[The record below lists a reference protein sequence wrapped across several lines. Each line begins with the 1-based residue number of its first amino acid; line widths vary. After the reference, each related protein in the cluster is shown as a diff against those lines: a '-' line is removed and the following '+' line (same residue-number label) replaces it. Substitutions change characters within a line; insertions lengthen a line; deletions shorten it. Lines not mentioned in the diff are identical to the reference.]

1 MSLIKQAEELEFV
14 PKQQLIQMAQ
24 NPRGDYPPF
33 LVISEI
39 ERRKQNER
47 AFEAQ
52 QAKANMPTTTVAEES
67 VMEFAGRGIAPSEPM
82 LMASGGITGYDKGG
96 DTKMSARKKLRENQQ
111 IERELARTLLE
122 KRMTNMSSREIDQ
135 YADKVR
141 RQKEGKELN
150 PFRKLFEMQG
160 FNEDGVYL
168 GRLPTQDENFGDI
181 YNRVLGGEL
190 RHGGR
195 EKYLKQLDDK
205 IKNLRNELKLNEMG
219 MASGGITQ
227 MQTGGALGTGSDSL
241 AASFSPFMQKPEED
255 EDGIF
260 RKAIDFAKENP
271 AQALNYAS
279 NALLFVPGVGLLGMG
294 AIKAGA
300 KLLPRVVQAAKS
312 AGQKGFTKP
321 NPAFVQGPKGT
332 GSFTMG
338 GPERTFSLART
349 ATVGLPAIGATKLGV
364 EALTDM
370 ETETGTDKGS
380 TIKRGTGED
389 GIVGVGTGR
398 GIITDTTD
406 TDDRD
411 RALTLAQLGGV
422 IGAARN
428 PSELSAGIGQL
439 AGNIQQQRR
448 GEDMRQAELQL
459 KQAQIAQVQSAIENL
474 PIEQLNE
481 TYNAIIEGINAGQLD
496 AEEYGPT
503 LNAIVQRLMAL
514 QNIDLQ
520 DNTSILQE
528 TRVS

>member
-24 NPRGDYPPF
+24 NPRGNYPPF

-39 ERRKQNER
+39 ERRNRNEKS
-47 AFEAQ
+47 FKAQ

-67 VMEFAGRGIAPSEPM
+67 IMEFAGRGIAPSEPM
-82 LMASGGITGYDKGG
+82 LMA
-96 DTKMSARKKLRENQQ
+96 N
-111 IERELARTLLE
+111 
-122 KRMTNMSSREIDQ
+122 
-135 YADKVR
+135 
-141 RQKEGKELN
+141 
-150 PFRKLFEMQG
+150 
-160 FNEDGVYL
+160 
-168 GRLPTQDENFGDI
+168 
-181 YNRVLGGEL
+181 
-190 RHGGR
+190 
-195 EKYLKQLDDK
+195 
-205 IKNLRNELKLNEMG
+205 
-219 MASGGITQ
+219 GGITQ
-227 MQTGGALGTGSDSL
+227 MQAGGALGTGGDSL
-241 AASFSPFMQKPEED
+241 AASFNPFGQQPEKD

-279 NALLFVPGVGLLGMG
+279 NALLFVPGLGAVGVGAFRLGKTLFPKV
-294 AIKAGA
+294 I
-300 KLLPRVVQAAKS
+300 QAAKS

-321 NPAFVQGPKGT
+321 NPAFVGRGGMQGPNPLGVTDRK
-332 GSFTMG
+332 
-338 GPERTFSLART
+338 FSLART

-406 TDDRD
+406 TDNKDRF
-411 RALTLAQLGGV
+411 LTLAQLGGV

-428 PSELSAGIGQL
+428 PSELSAGLGQL
-439 AGNIQQQRR
+439 ASNIQKQRR

-459 KQAQIAQVQSAIENL
+459 KQAQITQVQSAIENL

-503 LNAIVQRLMAL
+503 LNSIVQRLMAL

-520 DNTSILQE
+520 DSTSILQE

>member
-82 LMASGGITGYDKGG
+82 LMASGGITQMQVGG
-96 DTKMSARKKLRENQQ
+96 QTEQEILRNQFLQSQGIDRTALAKSFSNSDDEQISDALFRFLYGEEFGDEIMDYIASVPVGGVGVQLARKGLPLIGQGIKKSAKFFRGP
-111 IERELARTLLE
+111 
-122 KRMTNMSSREIDQ
+122 K
-135 YADKVR
+135 K
-141 RQKEGKELN
+141 N
-150 PFRKLFEMQG
+150 PS
-160 FNEDGVYL
+160 
-168 GRLPTQDENFGDI
+168 GRLTTEEA
-181 YNRVLGGEL
+181 Y
-190 RHGGR
+190 
-195 EKYLKQLDDK
+195 
-205 IKNLRNELKLNEMG
+205 
-219 MASGGITQ
+219 
-227 MQTGGALGTGSDSL
+227 GGAGFRNIIQPITKNPVTSSILATSGLG
-241 AASFSPFMQKPEED
+241 
-255 EDGIF
+255 
-260 RKAIDFAKENP
+260 AIANVTRDNKDISNLKENVTQEQI
-271 AQALNYAS
+271 AQESQNKLQQ
-279 NALLFVPGVGLLGMG
+279 LL
-294 AIKAGA
+294 
-300 KLLPRVVQAAKS
+300 
-312 AGQKGFTKP
+312 T
-321 NPAFVQGPKGT
+321 N
-332 GSFTMG
+332 
-338 GPERTFSLART
+338 T
-349 ATVGLPAIGATKLGV
+349 ATP
-364 EALTDM
+364 
-370 ETETGTDKGS
+370 
-380 TIKRGTGED
+380 
-389 GIVGVGTGR
+389 
-398 GIITDTTD
+398 TDTTD

-411 RALTLAQLGGV
+411 RFLTIAQLGGV

-439 AGNIQQQRR
+439 AGNIQKQRR

-503 LNAIVQRLMAL
+503 LNSIVQRLMAL

>member
-1 MSLIKQAEELEFV
+1 
-14 PKQQLIQMAQ
+14 MA
-24 NPRGDYPPF
+24 N
-33 LVISEI
+33 
-39 ERRKQNER
+39 
-47 AFEAQ
+47 
-52 QAKANMPTTTVAEES
+52 
-67 VMEFAGRGIAPSEPM
+67 
-82 LMASGGITGYDKGG
+82 
-96 DTKMSARKKLRENQQ
+96 
-111 IERELARTLLE
+111 
-122 KRMTNMSSREIDQ
+122 
-135 YADKVR
+135 
-141 RQKEGKELN
+141 
-150 PFRKLFEMQG
+150 
-160 FNEDGVYL
+160 
-168 GRLPTQDENFGDI
+168 
-181 YNRVLGGEL
+181 
-190 RHGGR
+190 
-195 EKYLKQLDDK
+195 
-205 IKNLRNELKLNEMG
+205 
-219 MASGGITQ
+219 GGITQ
-227 MQTGGALGTGSDSL
+227 MQSGGALGTGGDSL
-241 AASFSPFMQKPEED
+241 AASFNPFGQQPEED
-255 EDGIF
+255 EDSIF

-271 AQALNYAS
+271 AQALSYAS
-279 NALLFVPGVGLLGMG
+279 NALLFVPGLGVLG
-294 AIKAGA
+294 AGA
-300 KLLPRVVQAAKS
+300 LKVGTKLLPRVVQAAKS
-312 AGQKGFTKP
+312 AGQKAFTKP
-321 NPAFVQGPKGT
+321 NPAFMRGPQGK

-364 EALTDM
+364 EALSGNETTTTDN
-370 ETETGTDKGS
+370 KGITAQEQIAQES
-380 TIKRGTGED
+380 QNKLQQLLTNTA
-389 GIVGVGTGR
+389 TP
-398 GIITDTTD
+398 TDTTD

-411 RALTLAQLGGV
+411 RFLTIAQLGGV

>member
-39 ERRKQNER
+39 ERRNRNEKS
-47 AFEAQ
+47 FKAQ

-82 LMASGGITGYDKGG
+82 LMASGGITQMQTGG
-96 DTKMSARKKLRENQQ
+96 STN
-111 IERELARTLLE
+111 IERELNRTLLE
-122 KRMTNMSSREIDQ
+122 KKVANMSSREKEQ

-141 RQKEGKELN
+141 RQVAGKNLN

-168 GRLPTQDENFGDI
+168 GNLPSQGMGLSDI
-181 YNRVLGGEL
+181 YNRASSGEIIY
-190 RHGGR
+190 GSR

-205 IKNLRNELKLNEMG
+205 IKNLRNELKLNQMG
-219 MASGGITQ
+219 MANGGITQ
-227 MQTGGALGTGSDSL
+227 MQTGGALGTGGDSL
-241 AASFSPFMQKPEED
+241 AASFNPFGQQPEEVS
-255 EDGIF
+255 E
-260 RKAIDFAKENP
+260 E
-271 AQALNYAS
+271 
-279 NALLFVPGVGLLGMG
+279 
-294 AIKAGA
+294 
-300 KLLPRVVQAAKS
+300 
-312 AGQKGFTKP
+312 QKGFLRQRYTKP
-321 NPAFVQGPKGT
+321 D
-332 GSFTMG
+332 GSIDFGRAARDGFNVATLALILA
-338 GPERTFSLART
+338 PEPITS
-349 ATVGLPAIGATKLGV
+349 AIGAGARGIAGLGSR
-364 EALTDM
+364 LFQSIKNRPM
-370 ETETGTDKGS
+370 LGT
-380 TIKRGTGED
+380 RAA
-389 GIVGVGTGR
+389 GVGALGLANVPDFSSDKSTDNK
-398 GIITDTTD
+398 GITAQEQIAQESQNKLQQLLTNTATPTDTTD

-411 RALTLAQLGGV
+411 RFLTIAQLGGV

-503 LNAIVQRLMAL
+503 LNSIVKRLMAL

>member
-1 MSLIKQAEELEFV
+1 MSLIKQAEELESV

-33 LVISEI
+33 LVITEI
-39 ERRKQNER
+39 ERRNRNEKS
-47 AFEAQ
+47 FKAQ

-82 LMASGGITGYDKGG
+82 LMASGGIT
-96 DTKMSARKKLRENQQ
+96 
-111 IERELARTLLE
+111 
-122 KRMTNMSSREIDQ
+122 
-135 YADKVR
+135 
-141 RQKEGKELN
+141 
-150 PFRKLFEMQG
+150 
-160 FNEDGVYL
+160 
-168 GRLPTQDENFGDI
+168 
-181 YNRVLGGEL
+181 
-190 RHGGR
+190 
-195 EKYLKQLDDK
+195 
-205 IKNLRNELKLNEMG
+205 
-219 MASGGITQ
+219 Q
-227 MQTGGALGTGSDSL
+227 MQTGGALGTGGDSL
-241 AASFSPFMQKPEED
+241 AASFRPFMQKPEED

-321 NPAFVQGPKGT
+321 NPAFMRGPQGK

-370 ETETGTDKGS
+370 ETETNTGEVRTGEVGTDKIRTGGG
-380 TIKRGTGED
+380 GTG
-389 GIVGVGTGR
+389 G
-398 GIITDTTD
+398 GIITNTTD
-406 TDDRD
+406 TDDKD
-411 RALTLAQLGGV
+411 RFLTLAQLGGV

-428 PSELSAGIGQL
+428 PSELSAGLGQL

-503 LNAIVQRLMAL
+503 LNSIVQRLMAL

>member
-39 ERRKQNER
+39 ERRNRNEKS
-47 AFEAQ
+47 FKAQ

-82 LMASGGITGYDKGG
+82 LMAG
-96 DTKMSARKKLRENQQ
+96 
-111 IERELARTLLE
+111 
-122 KRMTNMSSREIDQ
+122 
-135 YADKVR
+135 
-141 RQKEGKELN
+141 
-150 PFRKLFEMQG
+150 
-160 FNEDGVYL
+160 
-168 GRLPTQDENFGDI
+168 
-181 YNRVLGGEL
+181 
-190 RHGGR
+190 
-195 EKYLKQLDDK
+195 
-205 IKNLRNELKLNEMG
+205 
-219 MASGGITQ
+219 GGITQ
-227 MQTGGALGTGSDSL
+227 MQAGGALGTGGDSL
-241 AASFSPFMQKPEED
+241 AASFNPFGQQPEED

-271 AQALNYAS
+271 AQALSYAS
-279 NALLFVPGVGLLGMG
+279 NALLFVPGLGVLG
-294 AIKAGA
+294 AGALKVGA

-312 AGQKGFTKP
+312 AGQKAFTKP
-321 NPAFVQGPKGT
+321 NPAFMRGPQGK

-364 EALTDM
+364 EALAGN
-370 ETETGTDKGS
+370 ETETNTGEVRTGGG
-380 TIKRGTGED
+380 GTG
-389 GIVGVGTGR
+389 GGGTGGGGTGG
-398 GIITDTTD
+398 GIIINTTD
-406 TDDRD
+406 TDDKD
-411 RALTLAQLGGV
+411 RFLTLAQLGGV

-428 PSELSAGIGQL
+428 PSELSAGLGQL
-439 AGNIQQQRR
+439 ASNIQQQRR

-503 LNAIVQRLMAL
+503 LNSIVQRLMAL
-514 QNIDLQ
+514 QSIDIEQ
-520 DNTSILQE
+520 GDTYKQF
-528 TRVS
+528 VSNA

>member
-39 ERRKQNER
+39 ERRNRNEKS
-47 AFEAQ
+47 FKAQ
-52 QAKANMPTTTVAEES
+52 QAKADMPTTTVAEES
-67 VMEFAGRGIAPSEPM
+67 IMEFAGRGIAPSEPM
-82 LMASGGITGYDKGG
+82 LMASGGITQMQAGG
-96 DTKMSARKKLRENQQ
+96 STN
-111 IERELARTLLE
+111 IERELNRTLLE
-122 KRMTNMSSREIDQ
+122 KKVANMSSREKEQ

-141 RQKEGKELN
+141 RQVAGKNLN

-168 GRLPTQDENFGDI
+168 GNLPSQGMGLSDI
-181 YNRVLGGEL
+181 YNRASSGEIIY
-190 RHGGR
+190 GSR

-205 IKNLRNELKLNEMG
+205 IKNLRNELKLNQMG
-219 MASGGITQ
+219 MANGGITQ
-227 MQTGGALGTGSDSL
+227 MQVGGQTEQEILRNQFLQSQGITGNNSL
-241 AASFSPFMQKPEED
+241 AASFNPFGQQSEEVS
-255 EDGIF
+255 E
-260 RKAIDFAKENP
+260 E
-271 AQALNYAS
+271 
-279 NALLFVPGVGLLGMG
+279 
-294 AIKAGA
+294 
-300 KLLPRVVQAAKS
+300 
-312 AGQKGFTKP
+312 QKGFLRQRYTKP
-321 NPAFVQGPKGT
+321 DGSIDFGRAARDGFNVSTLALILFPEPITSAIGT
-332 GSFTMG
+332 GARGIAGLGSRLFESIRKRPMLGTRAAG
-338 GPERTFSLART
+338 FGALGIANVPDFSSDKSTDNKGITAQEQIAQESQNKLQQLLTNT
-349 ATVGLPAIGATKLGV
+349 ATP
-364 EALTDM
+364 
-370 ETETGTDKGS
+370 
-380 TIKRGTGED
+380 
-389 GIVGVGTGR
+389 
-398 GIITDTTD
+398 TDTTD

-411 RALTLAQLGGV
+411 RFLTIAQLGGV

-428 PSELSAGIGQL
+428 PSELSAGLGQL

-503 LNAIVQRLMAL
+503 LNSIVQRLMAL

>member
-1 MSLIKQAEELEFV
+1 M
-14 PKQQLIQMAQ
+14 
-24 NPRGDYPPF
+24 
-33 LVISEI
+33 
-39 ERRKQNER
+39 
-47 AFEAQ
+47 
-52 QAKANMPTTTVAEES
+52 
-67 VMEFAGRGIAPSEPM
+67 
-82 LMASGGITGYDKGG
+82 KGP
-96 DTKMSARKKLRENQQ
+96 Q
-111 IERELARTLLE
+111 
-122 KRMTNMSSREIDQ
+122 
-135 YADKVR
+135 
-141 RQKEGKELN
+141 GK
-150 PFRKLFEMQG
+150 
-160 FNEDGVYL
+160 
-168 GRLPTQDENFGDI
+168 
-181 YNRVLGGEL
+181 
-190 RHGGR
+190 
-195 EKYLKQLDDK
+195 
-205 IKNLRNELKLNEMG
+205 
-219 MASGGITQ
+219 
-227 MQTGGALGTGSDSL
+227 
-241 AASFSPFMQKPEED
+241 
-255 EDGIF
+255 
-260 RKAIDFAKENP
+260 
-271 AQALNYAS
+271 
-279 NALLFVPGVGLLGMG
+279 
-294 AIKAGA
+294 
-300 KLLPRVVQAAKS
+300 
-312 AGQKGFTKP
+312 
-321 NPAFVQGPKGT
+321 

-428 PSELSAGIGQL
+428 PSELAAGLGQL
-439 AGNIQQQRR
+439 ADNIQKQRR
-448 GEDMRQAELQL
+448 GEDMRQAELQF

-503 LNAIVQRLMAL
+503 LNSIVQRLMAL

>member
-67 VMEFAGRGIAPSEPM
+67 VMEFAGRGIAPSKPM
-82 LMASGGITGYDKGG
+82 LMAG
-96 DTKMSARKKLRENQQ
+96 
-111 IERELARTLLE
+111 
-122 KRMTNMSSREIDQ
+122 
-135 YADKVR
+135 
-141 RQKEGKELN
+141 
-150 PFRKLFEMQG
+150 
-160 FNEDGVYL
+160 
-168 GRLPTQDENFGDI
+168 
-181 YNRVLGGEL
+181 
-190 RHGGR
+190 
-195 EKYLKQLDDK
+195 
-205 IKNLRNELKLNEMG
+205 
-219 MASGGITQ
+219 GGITQ
-227 MQTGGALGTGSDSL
+227 MQVGGALGTGSDSL

-271 AQALNYAS
+271 AQALSYAS
-279 NALLFVPGVGLLGMG
+279 NALLFLPGVGLLGMG

-321 NPAFVQGPKGT
+321 NPAFMRGPQGK

-338 GPERTFSLART
+338 GPERTFSLAKT

-364 EALTDM
+364 EALSGN
-370 ETETGTDKGS
+370 ETTTMDNKGITAQEQIAQES
-380 TIKRGTGED
+380 QSKLQQLLTNTA
-389 GIVGVGTGR
+389 TS
-398 GIITDTTD
+398 TDTTD

-411 RALTLAQLGGV
+411 RFLTIAQLGGV

-428 PSELSAGIGQL
+428 PSELSAGLGQL

-503 LNAIVQRLMAL
+503 LNSIVQRLMAL
-514 QNIDLQ
+514 QSIDIEQ
-520 DNTSILQE
+520 GDTYKQF
-528 TRVS
+528 VSNA

>member
-39 ERRKQNER
+39 ERRNRNEKS
-47 AFEAQ
+47 FKAQ

-82 LMASGGITGYDKGG
+82 LMASGGIT
-96 DTKMSARKKLRENQQ
+96 
-111 IERELARTLLE
+111 
-122 KRMTNMSSREIDQ
+122 
-135 YADKVR
+135 
-141 RQKEGKELN
+141 
-150 PFRKLFEMQG
+150 
-160 FNEDGVYL
+160 
-168 GRLPTQDENFGDI
+168 
-181 YNRVLGGEL
+181 
-190 RHGGR
+190 
-195 EKYLKQLDDK
+195 
-205 IKNLRNELKLNEMG
+205 
-219 MASGGITQ
+219 Q
-227 MQTGGALGTGSDSL
+227 MQTGGALGTGGDSL
-241 AASFSPFMQKPEED
+241 AASFNPFGQQPEED

-271 AQALNYAS
+271 AQALSYAS
-279 NALLFVPGVGLLGMG
+279 NALLFVPGLGVLG
-294 AIKAGA
+294 AGALKVGA

-312 AGQKGFTKP
+312 AGQKAFTKP
-321 NPAFVQGPKGT
+321 NPAFMRGPQGK

-364 EALTDM
+364 EALSGN
-370 ETETGTDKGS
+370 ETETNTGEVRTGEVGTDKIRTGGG
-380 TIKRGTGED
+380 GTG
-389 GIVGVGTGR
+389 G
-398 GIITDTTD
+398 GIITNTTD
-406 TDDRD
+406 TDDKD
-411 RALTLAQLGGV
+411 RFLTLAQLGGV
-422 IGAARN
+422 IGAAKN
-428 PSELSAGIGQL
+428 PSELSAGLGQL

-503 LNAIVQRLMAL
+503 LNSIVQRLMAL
-514 QNIDLQ
+514 QSIDIEQ
-520 DNTSILQE
+520 GDTYKQF
-528 TRVS
+528 VSNA

>member
-67 VMEFAGRGIAPSEPM
+67 IMEFAGRGIAPSEPM
-82 LMASGGITGYDKGG
+82 LMAG
-96 DTKMSARKKLRENQQ
+96 
-111 IERELARTLLE
+111 
-122 KRMTNMSSREIDQ
+122 
-135 YADKVR
+135 
-141 RQKEGKELN
+141 
-150 PFRKLFEMQG
+150 
-160 FNEDGVYL
+160 
-168 GRLPTQDENFGDI
+168 
-181 YNRVLGGEL
+181 
-190 RHGGR
+190 
-195 EKYLKQLDDK
+195 
-205 IKNLRNELKLNEMG
+205 
-219 MASGGITQ
+219 GGITQ
-227 MQTGGALGTGSDSL
+227 MQVGGQTEQEILRNQFLQSQGITGNNSL
-241 AASFSPFMQKPEED
+241 AASFNPFGQQSEEVS
-255 EDGIF
+255 E
-260 RKAIDFAKENP
+260 E
-271 AQALNYAS
+271 
-279 NALLFVPGVGLLGMG
+279 
-294 AIKAGA
+294 
-300 KLLPRVVQAAKS
+300 
-312 AGQKGFTKP
+312 QKGFLRQRYTKP
-321 NPAFVQGPKGT
+321 DGSIDFGRAARDGFNVSTLALILFPEPITSAIGT
-332 GSFTMG
+332 GARGIAGLGSRLFESIRKRPMLGTRAAG
-338 GPERTFSLART
+338 FGALGIANVPDFSSDKSTDNKGITAQEQIAQESQNKLQQLLTNT
-349 ATVGLPAIGATKLGV
+349 ATP
-364 EALTDM
+364 
-370 ETETGTDKGS
+370 
-380 TIKRGTGED
+380 
-389 GIVGVGTGR
+389 
-398 GIITDTTD
+398 TDTTD

-411 RALTLAQLGGV
+411 RFLTIAQLGGV

-428 PSELSAGIGQL
+428 PSELSAGLGQL

-503 LNAIVQRLMAL
+503 LNSIVQRLMAL

-520 DNTSILQE
+520 DSTSILQE

>member
-39 ERRKQNER
+39 ERRNRNEKS
-47 AFEAQ
+47 FKAQ

-82 LMASGGITGYDKGG
+82 LMASGGIT
-96 DTKMSARKKLRENQQ
+96 
-111 IERELARTLLE
+111 
-122 KRMTNMSSREIDQ
+122 
-135 YADKVR
+135 
-141 RQKEGKELN
+141 
-150 PFRKLFEMQG
+150 
-160 FNEDGVYL
+160 
-168 GRLPTQDENFGDI
+168 
-181 YNRVLGGEL
+181 
-190 RHGGR
+190 
-195 EKYLKQLDDK
+195 
-205 IKNLRNELKLNEMG
+205 
-219 MASGGITQ
+219 Q
-227 MQTGGALGTGSDSL
+227 MQAGGSLGTGGDSL
-241 AASFSPFMQKPEED
+241 AASFNPFGQQPEED

-271 AQALNYAS
+271 AQALNYAT
-279 NALLFVPGVGLLGMG
+279 NALLFVPGLGAVGVGALRLG
-294 AIKAGA
+294 KT
-300 KLLPRVVQAAKS
+300 LLPKVIQAAKS

-321 NPAFVQGPKGT
+321 NPAFVGRGGMQGPNPLGVTDRKF
-332 GSFTMG
+332 SF
-338 GPERTFSLART
+338 SRT

-370 ETETGTDKGS
+370 ETETN
-380 TIKRGTGED
+380 TGEVRT
-389 GIVGVGTGR
+389 GEVGTGKIGTGGGGTGG
-398 GIITDTTD
+398 GIITNTTD
-406 TDDRD
+406 TDDKD
-411 RALTLAQLGGV
+411 RFLTLAQLGGV

-428 PSELSAGIGQL
+428 PSELSAGLGQL

-503 LNAIVQRLMAL
+503 LNSIVQRLMAL

>member
-39 ERRKQNER
+39 ERRNRNEKS
-47 AFEAQ
+47 FKAQ

-82 LMASGGITGYDKGG
+82 LMASGGIT
-96 DTKMSARKKLRENQQ
+96 
-111 IERELARTLLE
+111 
-122 KRMTNMSSREIDQ
+122 
-135 YADKVR
+135 
-141 RQKEGKELN
+141 
-150 PFRKLFEMQG
+150 
-160 FNEDGVYL
+160 
-168 GRLPTQDENFGDI
+168 
-181 YNRVLGGEL
+181 
-190 RHGGR
+190 
-195 EKYLKQLDDK
+195 
-205 IKNLRNELKLNEMG
+205 
-219 MASGGITQ
+219 Q
-227 MQTGGALGTGSDSL
+227 MQAGGSLGTGSDSL
-241 AASFSPFMQKPEED
+241 AASFNPFGQQPEKD
-255 EDGIF
+255 EDSIF

-271 AQALNYAS
+271 AQALNYAT
-279 NALLFVPGVGLLGMG
+279 NALLFVPGLGAVGVGALRLG
-294 AIKAGA
+294 KT
-300 KLLPRVVQAAKS
+300 LLPKVIQAAKS

-321 NPAFVQGPKGT
+321 NPAFVGRGGMQGPNPLGVTDRKF
-332 GSFTMG
+332 SF
-338 GPERTFSLART
+338 SRT

-370 ETETGTDKGS
+370 ETKTN
-380 TIKRGTGED
+380 TGEVRT
-389 GIVGVGTGR
+389 GEVGTGKIGTGGGGTGG
-398 GIITDTTD
+398 GIITNTTD
-406 TDDRD
+406 TDDKD
-411 RALTLAQLGGV
+411 RFLTLAQLGGV

-428 PSELSAGIGQL
+428 PSELSAGLGQL

-503 LNAIVQRLMAL
+503 LNSIVQRLMAL

-520 DNTSILQE
+520 DSTSILQE

>member
-82 LMASGGITGYDKGG
+82 LMANGGITGYDKGG

-135 YADKVR
+135 YADKVM
-141 RQKEGKELN
+141 RQREGKESN

-168 GRLPTQDENFGDI
+168 GRLPTQDEGFGDI

-227 MQTGGALGTGSDSL
+227 MQVGGALGTGSDSL
-241 AASFSPFMQKPEED
+241 AASFSPFMQKPEEVS
-255 EDGIF
+255 E
-260 RKAIDFAKENP
+260 E
-271 AQALNYAS
+271 
-279 NALLFVPGVGLLGMG
+279 
-294 AIKAGA
+294 
-300 KLLPRVVQAAKS
+300 
-312 AGQKGFTKP
+312 QKGFLRQRYTKP
-321 NPAFVQGPKGT
+321 D
-332 GSFTMG
+332 GSIDFGRAARDGFNAATLALIFA
-338 GPERTFSLART
+338 PEPTT
-349 ATVGLPAIGATKLGV
+349 TAIGAGARGIAGLGSR
-364 EALTDM
+364 LFQSIKDRPM
-370 ETETGTDKGS
+370 LGT
-380 TIKRGTGED
+380 RAA
-389 GIVGVGTGR
+389 GVGALGLANVPDFSSDKSTDNKE
-398 GIITDTTD
+398 ITAQEQIAQESKNKLQQLLTNTATPTDTTD

-411 RALTLAQLGGV
+411 RFLTIAQLGGV

-428 PSELSAGIGQL
+428 PSELSAGLGQL
-439 AGNIQQQRR
+439 ASNIQQQRR

-459 KQAQIAQVQSAIENL
+459 KQAQITQVQSAIENL

-520 DNTSILQE
+520 DSTSILQE

>member
-1 MSLIKQAEELEFV
+1 MSLIKQAEELESV

-33 LVISEI
+33 LVITEI
-39 ERRKQNER
+39 ERRNRNEKS
-47 AFEAQ
+47 FKAQ

-82 LMASGGITGYDKGG
+82 LMASGGIT
-96 DTKMSARKKLRENQQ
+96 
-111 IERELARTLLE
+111 
-122 KRMTNMSSREIDQ
+122 
-135 YADKVR
+135 
-141 RQKEGKELN
+141 
-150 PFRKLFEMQG
+150 
-160 FNEDGVYL
+160 
-168 GRLPTQDENFGDI
+168 
-181 YNRVLGGEL
+181 
-190 RHGGR
+190 
-195 EKYLKQLDDK
+195 
-205 IKNLRNELKLNEMG
+205 
-219 MASGGITQ
+219 Q
-227 MQTGGALGTGSDSL
+227 MQVGGALGTGGDSL

-321 NPAFVQGPKGT
+321 NPAFMKGPQGK

-411 RALTLAQLGGV
+411 RFLTLAQLGGV

-428 PSELSAGIGQL
+428 PSELAAGLGQL
-439 AGNIQQQRR
+439 ADNIQKQRR
-448 GEDMRQAELQL
+448 GEDMRQAELQF

-503 LNAIVQRLMAL
+503 LNSIVQRLMAL